1 MPRPRKCRTV
11 REEMP
16 VRFFKPQGVPMH
28 ELQGLVLPLDGLEA
42 LRLADA
48 EGLEHVAAAEL
59 MGISRPTFSR
69 LLASART
76 TVATALSRGRAIRV
90 ESGAVALAAPGDD
103 ETGCGRGLRRR
114 RGHRVGGGGVTAPPE
129 MVSFDEIQEDE
140 MPNRDGSG
148 PHRGRGE
155 GGCGGGQRGRGRGF
169 GGGRFGG
176 SSTVMPVEERAAPPV
191 VDLGLVAVSA
201 HGEGLMAEVDP
212 RFGRAAGFVLSDAAG
227 TVAGYIDNG
236 AGGAMGQ
243 GAGLAAAE
251 AVARAGVRTLLTGQ
265 VGPKAA
271 AALAAAGVRVVEG
284 CAGMTVAEALCKAAS
299 A

>member
-28 ELQGLVLPLDGLEA
+28 ELKGLVLPLDGLEA

-76 TVATALSRGRAIRV
+76 TVATVLSRGWAIRV
-90 ESGAVALAAPGDD
+90 EGGAVALAVPGDD

-148 PHRGRGE
+148 PHYGRGE
-155 GGCGGGQRGRGRGF
+155 GGRGGGQRGRGRGF
-169 GGGRFGG
+169 GGGQFGG
-176 SSTVMPVEERAAPPV
+176 SSTVTPV

-201 HGEGLMAEVDP
+201 RGEGLMAEVDP
-212 RFGRAAGFVLSDAAG
+212 RFGRAAGFFLSDAAG
-227 TVAGYIDNG
+227 TVAGYIDN
-236 AGGAMGQ
+236 AAAAAMGQ

-251 AVARAGVRTLLTGQ
+251 AVVRVGVRTLLTGQ

-284 CAGMTVAEALCKAAS
+284 CAGMTVAEALRKAAS